1 MILMY
6 HHVCPAGCVPAESV
20 ALEGW
25 GYRISPED
33 FRRQLLWFQ
42 QRGWKYVSL
51 ERYIASLE
59 EPRKHD
65 MRNIAVTFDDGWVD
79 NFQYAIPVLTDLR
92 IPATIFVVSGEMSGV
107 CPLRRMSEMQLRQLA
122 DCEIEVGAHTRTHP
136 NLPTLSDESLR
147 EELAGAREDLEQVIN
162 RPVRYLAY
170 PGGRFDRRVVEF
182 VKDAGY
188 EAACSVIG
196 CGQNSERS
204 RYWLYRD
211 VFTEAMDSLKDS
223 VKTHPRLRNLLH
235 WRASL
240 NARRRLSGK

>member
-6 HHVCPAGCVPAESV
+6 HHVCPAGCVPAESA

-51 ERYIASLE
+51 EQYIAFFAD
-59 EPRKHD
+59 PHQQNARH
-65 MRNIAVTFDDGWVD
+65 IAVTFDDGWID
-79 NFQYAIPVLTDLR
+79 NFQYALPVLTDLK

-107 CPLRRMSEMQLRQLA
+107 SPLRRMSERQLQQLA
-122 DCEIEVGAHTRTHP
+122 DVEIEVGAHTRTHP
-136 NLPTLSDESLR
+136 NLPTLSDQALR
-147 EELAGAREDLEQVIN
+147 EELSGARQDLEQVIN

-170 PGGRFDRRVVEF
+170 PGGRFDRRVVDF
-182 VKDAGY
+182 VKEAGY

-240 NARRRLSGK
+240 NARRRLAGK